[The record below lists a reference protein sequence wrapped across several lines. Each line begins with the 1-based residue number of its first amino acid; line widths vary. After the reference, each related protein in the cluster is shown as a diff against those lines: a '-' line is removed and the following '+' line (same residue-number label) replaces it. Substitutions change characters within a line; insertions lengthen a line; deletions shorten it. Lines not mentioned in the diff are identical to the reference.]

1 MGEILMDKN
10 YTIETMFTEEQ
21 LDVKIRELGSKISE
35 DYKNKD
41 MHIICILRGAVV
53 FMAELIKRIDNYNLD
68 IDFMSVSSYG
78 NEMTTSGNV
87 KILKD
92 LDEPIEG
99 KDVLIVEDIIDTG
112 RTLAK
117 LVEILKT
124 RNPKS
129 IEICTL
135 LDKPEK
141 REVKVNVK
149 YVGFKI
155 PDRFIVGFGIDYA
168 QKYRGLPYVGCVKFE
183 DEK

>member
-1 MGEILMDKN
+1 MAKDYI
-10 YTIETMFTEEQ
+10 IETMFTEEE
-21 LDVKIRELGSKISE
+21 LDAKIRELGARISN
-35 DYKNKD
+35 DYKDKD
-41 MHIICILRGAVV
+41 MHIVCILRGAAV
-53 FMAELIKRIDNYNLD
+53 FMAELIKRIDNHNLD

-78 NEMTTSGNV
+78 HDTVSSGDI

-117 LVEILKT
+117 LVALLKT

-129 IEICTL
+129 VEICTL
-135 LDKPEK
+135 LDKPER
-141 REVKVNVK
+141 READVDVK

-155 PDRFIVGFGIDYA
+155 PDKFVVGFGIDYA
-168 QKYRGLPYVGCVKFE
+168 QKHRGLPYIGAVKFK
-183 DEK
+183 D